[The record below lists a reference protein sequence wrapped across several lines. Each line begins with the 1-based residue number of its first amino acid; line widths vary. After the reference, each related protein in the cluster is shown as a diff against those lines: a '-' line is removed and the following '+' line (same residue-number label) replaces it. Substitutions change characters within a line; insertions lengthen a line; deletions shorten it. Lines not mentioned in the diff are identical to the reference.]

1 MDSQHE
7 TAYCGIYCP
16 DCIHYKNKY
25 SIYARQLKNELEN
38 IEFDKYAEI
47 DSPFGAQFKKYKEF
61 REVLDA
67 LSDTQC
73 DKTCRVGGG
82 CSGNPCKIMECC
94 LSKKYEGCWECNETD
109 ECEKFDFLQPR
120 CGKMPKNNIEKIRKN
135 GIKNWIEL
143 RDKFY
148 IWQR

>member
-1 MDSQHE
+1 MQF
-7 TAYCGIYCP
+7 P
-16 DCIHYKNKY
+16 NRKLL
-25 SIYARQLKNELEN
+25 IYARQLKKELED

-47 DSPFGAQFKKYKEF
+47 DSPFGAQFKKYTEF
-61 REVLDA
+61 RKILDA
-67 LSDTQC
+67 LSKTQC
-73 DKTCRVGGG
+73 DKTCRVGGD
-82 CSGNPCKIMECC
+82 CSGDACKIMECC
-94 LSKKYEGCWECNETD
+94 LSKRYEGCWECSELD

-120 CGKMPKNNIEKIRKN
+120 CGDMPKDNIRKIRKH